1 MAAEPRNRVEHH
13 VIAPIAARWSP
24 RAFSSR
30 LVERE
35 KLLSVLEAARW
46 AASSFNE
53 QPWRFIVAARSD
65 PAAFEKVLA
74 CLKESNRSWAADAPV
89 IMLVLAKKTFSNTG
103 GVNKHRLY
111 DAGQAVAQLS
121 LQAVASELYVHQ
133 MAGILPD
140 KARQVFAVPD
150 DFEIVVGLA
159 LGYLGDDSQ
168 LPEDLRAKER
178 RERKRKALSDLV
190 FSGEFGQSAELVG
203 ARGGHHDPE
212 HEVDERPEA
221 EREQRD

>member
-1 MAAEPRNRVEHH
+1 MAAAPRNKGEHRV
-13 VIAPIAARWSP
+13 IGPIAARWSP

-30 LVERE
+30 PVERE

-53 QPWRFIVAARSD
+53 QPWRFIVATRSG
-65 PAAFEKVLA
+65 PAAFEKVLG
-74 CLKESNRSWAADAPV
+74 CFKESNRSWAAGAPV

-103 GVNKHRLY
+103 GTNRHALY

-121 LQAVASELYVHQ
+121 LQAVALELYVHQ

-140 KARQVFAVPD
+140 KAREVFKIPD

-159 LGYLGDDSQ
+159 LGYLSNVSQ
-168 LPEDLRAKER
+168 LPEDLQAKER

-203 ARGGHHDPE
+203 ARGGHQDPE
-212 HEVDERPEA
+212 HEVDERPDA